1 MAVEEKKTL
10 LTYSGLKQY
19 QEELEFLKSVKRKEI
34 ADKLKVAREQGDLSE
49 NAEYD
54 AAKDEQSDNEK
65 RIDELEQLLK
75 NVEVI
80 TDDDVDSEKVS
91 VGTKVKVRDLE
102 YKEDMVF
109 DIVIPKYLKIFNNKT
124 IKHIILTSKRSKAKQ
139 IANMTKC
146 KRCASQHTIPSS
158 YNPAPVGPST

>member
-1 MAVEEKKTL
+1 MEEKKTL

-19 QEELEFLKSVKRKEI
+19 QEELENLMSVKRKEI
-34 ADKLKVAREQGDLSE
+34 ANKLKVAREQGDLSE

-65 RIDELEQLLK
+65 RIEELEQLLK

-80 TDDDVDSEKVS
+80 TDDDVDSDKVS
-91 VGTKVKVRDLE
+91 VGTKVKVRDME

-109 DIVIPKYLKIFNNKT
+109 DIVGTQQADSLEGKISNESPLGMALIGAKKNQTVTVDSPSGPIKYKILSVEKSDEFNK
-124 IKHIILTSKRSKAKQ
+124 
-139 IANMTKC
+139 
-146 KRCASQHTIPSS
+146 
-158 YNPAPVGPST
+158 

>member
-91 VGTKVKVRDLE
+91 VGTKVKLRDLE

-109 DIVIPKYLKIFNNKT
+109 DIVGTQQADSLEGKISNESPLGMALIGSKKGQTVTVESPAGPIKYKILSVEKSDEFNK
-124 IKHIILTSKRSKAKQ
+124 
-139 IANMTKC
+139 
-146 KRCASQHTIPSS
+146 
-158 YNPAPVGPST
+158 

>member
-1 MAVEEKKTL
+1 MEEKKTL

-19 QEELEFLKSVKRKEI
+19 QEELEYLKSVKRKEI

-65 RIDELEQLLK
+65 RIEELEQLLK

-80 TDDDVDSEKVS
+80 TDDDVDSDKVS
-91 VGTKVKVRDLE
+91 VGTKVKVRDME

-109 DIVIPKYLKIFNNKT
+109 DIVGTQQADSLEGKISNESPLGMALIGAKKGQTVSVNSPAGVLKYKILSVEKSDEFNN
-124 IKHIILTSKRSKAKQ
+124 
-139 IANMTKC
+139 
-146 KRCASQHTIPSS
+146 
-158 YNPAPVGPST
+158 

>member
-34 ADKLKVAREQGDLSE
+34 ADKLKVAREQGDWSE

-54 AAKDEQSDNEK
+54 AAKDAQSDNEK

-109 DIVIPKYLKIFNNKT
+109 DIVGTQQADSLEGKISNESPLGMALIGSKKGQTVTVESPAGPIKYKILSVEKSDEFNK
-124 IKHIILTSKRSKAKQ
+124 
-139 IANMTKC
+139 
-146 KRCASQHTIPSS
+146 
-158 YNPAPVGPST
+158 

>member
-109 DIVIPKYLKIFNNKT
+109 DIVGTQQADSLEGKISNESPLGMALIGSKKGQTVTVESPAGSIKYKILSVEKSDEFNK
-124 IKHIILTSKRSKAKQ
+124 
-139 IANMTKC
+139 
-146 KRCASQHTIPSS
+146 
-158 YNPAPVGPST
+158 

>member
-1 MAVEEKKTL
+1 MEEKKTL

-80 TDDDVDSEKVS
+80 TDDDVDSDKVS
-91 VGTKVKVRDLE
+91 VGTKVKIRDLE
-102 YKEDMVF
+102 YKEDLEY
-109 DIVIPKYLKIFNNKT
+109 DIVGTQQADSLEGKISNESPLGKALIGAKKNQTVTVDSPSGPIKYKILSVEKSEEFK
-124 IKHIILTSKRSKAKQ
+124 
-139 IANMTKC
+139 
-146 KRCASQHTIPSS
+146 
-158 YNPAPVGPST
+158 

>member
-1 MAVEEKKTL
+1 MEAKKNI
-10 LTYSGLKQY
+10 LTYAGLKKL
-19 QEELEFLKSVKRKEI
+19 EDELHELKVVKRKEVAGKI
-34 ADKLKVAREQGDLSE
+34 KEAREQGDLSE

-109 DIVIPKYLKIFNNKT
+109 DIVGTQQADSLEGKISNESPLGMALIGSKKGQTVTVESPAGPIKYKILSVEKSDEFNK
-124 IKHIILTSKRSKAKQ
+124 
-139 IANMTKC
+139 
-146 KRCASQHTIPSS
+146 
-158 YNPAPVGPST
+158 

>member
-54 AAKDEQSDNEK
+54 SAKDEQSDNEK

-109 DIVIPKYLKIFNNKT
+109 DIVGTQQADSLEGKISNESPLGMALIGSKKGQTVTVESPAGQIKYKILSVEKSDEFNK
-124 IKHIILTSKRSKAKQ
+124 
-139 IANMTKC
+139 
-146 KRCASQHTIPSS
+146 
-158 YNPAPVGPST
+158 

>member
-1 MAVEEKKTL
+1 MEEKKTL

-19 QEELEFLKSVKRKEI
+19 QEELEYLKSVKRKEI

-65 RIDELEQLLK
+65 RIEELEQLLK

-80 TDDDVDSEKVS
+80 TDDDVDSDKVS
-91 VGTKVKVRDLE
+91 VGTKVKIRDME
-102 YKEDMVF
+102 YKEDLVF
-109 DIVIPKYLKIFNNKT
+109 DIVGTQQANSLEGKISNESPLGMALIGAKKNQTVTVDTPSGQIKYKILSVEKSDEFNK
-124 IKHIILTSKRSKAKQ
+124 K
-139 IANMTKC
+139 
-146 KRCASQHTIPSS
+146 
-158 YNPAPVGPST
+158 

>member
-1 MAVEEKKTL
+1 MEEKKTL

-65 RIDELEQLLK
+65 RIEELEQLLK

-80 TDDDVDSEKVS
+80 TDDDVDSDKVS
-91 VGTKVKVRDLE
+91 VGTKVKIRDLE
-102 YKEDMVF
+102 YKEDLEF
-109 DIVIPKYLKIFNNKT
+109 DIVGTQQADSLEGKISNESPLGMALIGAKKNQTVTVDSPSGPIKYKILSVEKSEEFK
-124 IKHIILTSKRSKAKQ
+124 
-139 IANMTKC
+139 
-146 KRCASQHTIPSS
+146 
-158 YNPAPVGPST
+158 

>member
-1 MAVEEKKTL
+1 MEEKKTL

-19 QEELEFLKSVKRKEI
+19 KEELEFLKSVKRKEI

-80 TDDDVDSEKVS
+80 TDDDGDSDKVS
-91 VGTKVKVRDLE
+91 VGTKVKIRDLE
-102 YKEDMVF
+102 YKEDLEY
-109 DIVIPKYLKIFNNKT
+109 DIVGTQQADSLEGKISNESPLGKALIGAKKNQTVTVDSPSGPIKYKILSVEKSEEFK
-124 IKHIILTSKRSKAKQ
+124 
-139 IANMTKC
+139 
-146 KRCASQHTIPSS
+146 
-158 YNPAPVGPST
+158 

>member
-1 MAVEEKKTL
+1 MAEEKKTL

-19 QEELEFLKSVKRKEI
+19 QEELETLKSVKRKEI

-65 RIDELEQLLK
+65 RIEELEELLK

-80 TDDDVDSEKVS
+80 TDDDVDSDKVS

-102 YKEDMVF
+102 YKEDLVF
-109 DIVIPKYLKIFNNKT
+109 DIVGTQQADSLQGKISNESPLGKALIGAKKNQTVTVETPAGQIKYKVLSVEKSDEFN
-124 IKHIILTSKRSKAKQ
+124 S
-139 IANMTKC
+139 
-146 KRCASQHTIPSS
+146 
-158 YNPAPVGPST
+158 

>member
-1 MAVEEKKTL
+1 MMEEKKTL

-19 QEELEFLKSVKRKEI
+19 QEELENLKSVKRKEI

-65 RIDELEQLLK
+65 RIEELEQLLK

-80 TDDDVDSEKVS
+80 TDDDVDSDKVS
-91 VGTKVKVRDLE
+91 VGTKVKIRDLE
-102 YKEDMVF
+102 YKEDLEF
-109 DIVIPKYLKIFNNKT
+109 DIVGTQQADSLEGKISNESPLGMALIGAKKNQTVTVDSPSGPIKYKILSVEKSEEFK
-124 IKHIILTSKRSKAKQ
+124 
-139 IANMTKC
+139 
-146 KRCASQHTIPSS
+146 
-158 YNPAPVGPST
+158 

>member
-80 TDDDVDSEKVS
+80 TDDDVDSDKVS

-109 DIVIPKYLKIFNNKT
+109 DIVGTQQADSLEGKISNESPLGKALMGSKKGQTVTVDSPAGQIKYKILSVEKSDEFNK
-124 IKHIILTSKRSKAKQ
+124 
-139 IANMTKC
+139 
-146 KRCASQHTIPSS
+146 
-158 YNPAPVGPST
+158 

>member
-75 NVEVI
+75 NV
-80 TDDDVDSEKVS
+80 
-91 VGTKVKVRDLE
+91 
-102 YKEDMVF
+102 
-109 DIVIPKYLKIFNNKT
+109 
-124 IKHIILTSKRSKAKQ
+124 
-139 IANMTKC
+139 
-146 KRCASQHTIPSS
+146 
-158 YNPAPVGPST
+158 

>member
-1 MAVEEKKTL
+1 MEEKKTL

-19 QEELEFLKSVKRKEI
+19 QEELENLKSVKRKEI
-34 ADKLKVAREQGDLSE
+34 ANKLKVAREQGDLSE

-80 TDDDVDSEKVS
+80 TDDDVDSDKVS

-109 DIVIPKYLKIFNNKT
+109 DIVGTQQADSLEGKISNESPLGMALMGAKKGQTVTVNSPAGEIKYKIISVEKSDEFNK
-124 IKHIILTSKRSKAKQ
+124 
-139 IANMTKC
+139 
-146 KRCASQHTIPSS
+146 
-158 YNPAPVGPST
+158 

>member
-1 MAVEEKKTL
+1 MDGCS
-10 LTYSGLKQY
+10 SG
-19 QEELEFLKSVKRKEI
+19 KRTTGRQRQAK
-34 ADKLKVAREQGDLSE
+34 

-109 DIVIPKYLKIFNNKT
+109 DIVGTQQADSLEGKISNESPLGMALIGSKKGQTVTVESPAGPIKYKILSVEKSDEFNK
-124 IKHIILTSKRSKAKQ
+124 
-139 IANMTKC
+139 
-146 KRCASQHTIPSS
+146 
-158 YNPAPVGPST
+158 

>member
-19 QEELEFLKSVKRKEI
+19 QEELEHLKSVKRKEI

-80 TDDDVDSEKVS
+80 TDDDVDSDKVS
-91 VGTKVKVRDLE
+91 VGCKVKVRDME
-102 YKEDMVF
+102 YKEDLTF
-109 DIVIPKYLKIFNNKT
+109 DIVGTQQANSLEGKISNESPLGMALIGAKKNQTVTVDTPSGQIKYKILSVEKSDEFN
-124 IKHIILTSKRSKAKQ
+124 
-139 IANMTKC
+139 TK
-146 KRCASQHTIPSS
+146 
-158 YNPAPVGPST
+158 

>member
-19 QEELEFLKSVKRKEI
+19 QEELDFLKSVKRKEI

-65 RIDELEQLLK
+65 RIEELEQLLK

-80 TDDDVDSEKVS
+80 TDDDVDSDKVS
-91 VGTKVKVRDLE
+91 VGTKVKVRDME
-102 YKEDMVF
+102 YKEDLVF
-109 DIVIPKYLKIFNNKT
+109 DIVGTQQADSLEGKISNESPLGMALIGAKKNQTVTVDTPSGQIKYKILSVEKSDEFN
-124 IKHIILTSKRSKAKQ
+124 
-139 IANMTKC
+139 TK
-146 KRCASQHTIPSS
+146 
-158 YNPAPVGPST
+158 

>member
-54 AAKDEQSDNEK
+54 AAKDEQSDNE
-65 RIDELEQLLK
+65 
-75 NVEVI
+75 NVMRV
-80 TDDDVDSEKVS
+80 
-91 VGTKVKVRDLE
+91 
-102 YKEDMVF
+102 
-109 DIVIPKYLKIFNNKT
+109 N
-124 IKHIILTSKRSKAKQ
+124 
-139 IANMTKC
+139 TKC
-146 KRCASQHTIPSS
+146 LRGEAKLH
-158 YNPAPVGPST
+158 

>member
-1 MAVEEKKTL
+1 MMEEKKTL

-19 QEELEFLKSVKRKEI
+19 QEELENLKSVKRKEI

-65 RIDELEQLLK
+65 RILELEQLLK

-80 TDDDVDSEKVS
+80 TDDDVESDKVS
-91 VGTKVKVRDLE
+91 VGSKVVVRDME
-102 YKEDMVF
+102 YKEDLEYV
-109 DIVIPKYLKIFNNKT
+109 IVGTQEADSLEGKISNESPLGMALMGAKKGQTITVDTPSGQIKYKILSVDKSDA
-124 IKHIILTSKRSKAKQ
+124 I
-139 IANMTKC
+139 
-146 KRCASQHTIPSS
+146 
-158 YNPAPVGPST
+158 